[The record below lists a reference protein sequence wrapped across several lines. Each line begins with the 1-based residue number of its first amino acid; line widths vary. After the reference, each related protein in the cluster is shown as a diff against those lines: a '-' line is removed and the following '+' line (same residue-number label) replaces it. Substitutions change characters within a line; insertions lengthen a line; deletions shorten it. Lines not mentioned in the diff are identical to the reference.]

1 MRRHTLGSGWRLT
14 LARLGAAAV
23 LLGAGCGGGGGTPD
37 TVTCTAPAPPA
48 EALLRAGAQQG
59 ARLLPGGRLLTP
71 EGIETAV
78 GGFPVEAVVHPT
90 LAVAYVANTGYSRRG
105 VQVVDLATGAVVQ
118 DAQRAEAFYGLALAA
133 DGTRL
138 WAAGGSSGV
147 VDYYDVGAD
156 GLLTRAG
163 QVEPGEYPAGL
174 ALSADGTR
182 LWVALFGGQAI
193 VPVDVQTLAVGTPIM
208 LGIKPYGLVL
218 VPQRNEAY
226 ATGFADSRVAIADL
240 GAATVTRLDLGAGSP
255 LGLAASADGSSGYA
269 TVADGDVVVRIDT
282 ATRAVAAAQQVGEAS
297 IADAAG
303 QPLPASSPT
312 GIALDPATG
321 RLFVARSADNA
332 VSVFD
337 GTSLAVL
344 GAIPVG
350 WYPTGVALSPD
361 GGTLVVANGK
371 GMGTGPLDAYGYG
384 NESGKESMT
393 GSVSVITLAGLDLAA
408 LAAKVEANVRRP
420 GQVYPFTCDGSFP
433 VPTTAGGS
441 TPIEH
446 IVLIVRENKT
456 YDTLLGALGS
466 GDGDPDLV
474 LYGEEITPNIH
485 ALAREFVNHDNFYD
499 DSECSVQGH
508 LWLTSSFVN
517 DYMERIW
524 LEDYRGNGYGAESV
538 TPQGTPEF
546 GTFFTHLIKHGV
558 TFTNFGEVVGS
569 FGDYHGDAVLDHT
582 DLAFPGTF
590 FNTDVKDQ
598 EKAEHVAA
606 ELVDKGKFPQFVFL
620 LLPNDHT
627 SGTHPGTPTPE
638 AMIADND
645 YATGLIVD
653 RISKSKYWASTA
665 IFIVE
670 DDPQIG
676 ADHVDYHRSICI
688 VASSWAK
695 RGYVS
700 SVHTSYP
707 SLFRTF
713 ELILGIPPMNRY
725 DALAT
730 PFFDAFASTRDD
742 TPYDVRPNLVGDQ
755 LNPADAPGAWYSM
768 QMDFSGPDR
777 NPDLGALLWWARKGA
792 PPENSRLARELR
804 GEVPS
809 RYGAAAGAAGDR
821 PDGRDDDGA
830 DDRARD
836 VYDASWKR
844 FEQWLAAHPEVKADL
859 RPRRKP
865 PARRAPGW

>member
-1 MRRHTLGSGWRLT
+1 MGRKVWGRQQGRRRL
-14 LARLGAAAV
+14 LGAAIGLIAATT
-23 LLGAGCGGGGGTPD
+23 GSACGGGGTPN
-37 TVTCTAPAPPA
+37 TATCTAPTPPA
-48 EALLRAGAQQG
+48 EALFKAGAQEG
-59 ARLLPGGRLLTP
+59 ARLLPGGRALTP

-90 LAVAYVANTGYSRRG
+90 LAVAYIANTGYSRRG
-105 VQVVDLATGAVVQ
+105 VQVVDLATGAVLQ
-118 DAQRAEAFYGLALAA
+118 DVPRAEAFFGLALAA
-133 DGTRL
+133 DGSRL
-138 WAAGGSSGV
+138 WAAGGALGA
-147 VDYYDVGAD
+147 VDYYDVSAD
-156 GLLTRAG
+156 GLLTKAG
-163 QVEPGEYPAGL
+163 QIAVGDYPAGL
-174 ALSADGTR
+174 ALSADGTQ
-182 LWVALFGGQAI
+182 LLVALFGGQAL
-193 VPVDVQTLAVGTPIM
+193 VSVDTRTLAVGALLP
-208 LGIKPYGLVL
+208 LGLKPYGLVL
-218 VPQRNEAY
+218 VPQRNEVY
-226 ATGFADSRVAIADL
+226 AAAFADTRVAIADL
-240 GAATVTRLDLGAGSP
+240 GTGSVTRLALGAGSP
-255 LGLAASADGSSGYA
+255 LGLAASADGSSVYA
-269 TVADGDVVVRIDT
+269 TVANGDEVVRIDT
-282 ATRAVAAAQQVGEAS
+282 ATRTVVASQKVGEPS
-297 IADAAG
+297 IVNAEG

-312 GIALDPATG
+312 GITLDPATN
-321 RLFVARSADNA
+321 LLYVARAADNA

-337 GTSLAVL
+337 GASLAAR

-350 WYPTGVALSPD
+350 WYPAGVALSPD
-361 GGTLVVANGK
+361 GGTLVVTNAK
-371 GMGTGPLDAYGYG
+371 GLGTGPLDAYGYG
-384 NESGKESMT
+384 AESGKESMT
-393 GSVSVITLAGLDLAA
+393 GSVSVIPLAGLDLEA

-420 GQVYPFTCDGSFP
+420 SQVYPFTCDGSFP
-433 VPTTAGGS
+433 VPTKAGGA

-446 IVLIVRENKT
+446 IVLLVRENKT

-466 GDGDPDLV
+466 GDGDPSLV
-474 LYGEEITPNIH
+474 LYGEEITPNLH
-485 ALAREFVNHDNFYD
+485 ALARQFVNHDNFYD

-538 TPQGTPEF
+538 TPQGTPGF
-546 GTFFTHLIKHGV
+546 GTFFTHLIKHGI

-569 FGDYHGDAVLDHT
+569 FGDYNGDTVLNHT
-582 DLAFPGTF
+582 ALAFPGTF

-598 EKAEHVAA
+598 EKAEFVAA
-606 ELVDKGKFPQFVFL
+606 ELVDKGNFPQFVYL

-627 SGTHPGTPTPE
+627 AGTSPGTPTPE
-638 AMIADND
+638 AMVADND

-653 RISKSKYWASTA
+653 RISQSKYWASTA

-676 ADHVDYHRSICI
+676 ADHVEYHRSICV

-730 PFFDAFASTRDD
+730 PLFDAFASQQDL
-742 TPYDVRPNLVGDQ
+742 TPYDVRPNLVGDAV
-755 LNPADAPGAWYSM
+755 NPANAPSAWYSA

-777 NPDLGALLWWARKGA
+777 NPDLGALLWWARRGA
-792 PPENSRLARELR
+792 PPAGSRLAREIR

-809 RYGAAAGAAGDR
+809 RYGPAAAAPSGEQ
-821 PDGRDDDGA
+821 DDDG
-830 DDRARD
+830 DDARDRD
-836 VYDASWKR
+836 VYDASMKR
-844 FEQWLAAHPEVKADL
+844 FERWLAAHPEVKADL

>member
-1 MRRHTLGSGWRLT
+1 MRHAPGEGWRRA
-14 LARLGAAAV
+14 LALVGMAAA
-23 LLGAGCGGGGGTPD
+23 LGCSGGGGGTP
-37 TVTCTAPAPPA
+37 TKVTCTAPTPPP
-48 EALLRAGAQQG
+48 EAVLKAGAQQG
-59 ARLLPGGRLLTP
+59 DRLLPGGRMLTP
-71 EGIETAV
+71 TGIETAV

-90 LAVAYVANTGYSRRG
+90 LAVAYIANTGYAARG
-105 VQVVDLATGAVVQ
+105 VQVVDLATGALLQ
-118 DAQRAEAFYGLALAA
+118 DVRRAEAFMGLALAA
-133 DGTRL
+133 DGSRL
-138 WAAGGSSGV
+138 WASGGASGLV
-147 VDYYDVGAD
+147 EYYDVGAD
-156 GLLTRAG
+156 GLLTKAG
-163 QVEPGEYPAGL
+163 DVAPGDYPAGL
-174 ALSADGTR
+174 ALSADGAQ

-193 VPVDVQTLAVGTPIM
+193 VPVDTQTLAVGPAVP
-208 LGIKPYGLVL
+208 LGIKPYGLAL

-226 ATGFADSRVAIADL
+226 ATAFADTRVAVADL
-240 GAATVTRLDLGAGSP
+240 TAGTAQRIDLGNGSP
-255 LGLAASADGSSGYA
+255 LGLAVAPDGSSVWA
-269 TVADGDVVVRIDT
+269 TVADGDMVVKIDT
-282 ATRAVAAAQQVGEAS
+282 ATRAVVIIDKVGEPT
-297 IADAAG
+297 IADDLG

-312 GIALDPATG
+312 GIALDPATNT
-321 RLFVARSADNA
+321 LYVARAADNA
-332 VSVFD
+332 VSVLD
-337 GTSLAVL
+337 AASLVPR

-350 WYPTGVALSPD
+350 WYPAGVALSPD
-361 GGTLVVANGK
+361 GATLIVANAK

-384 NESGKESMT
+384 EESGKSSMT
-393 GSVSVITLAGLDLAA
+393 GSVSIVPLAGLDLAA

-420 GQVYPFTCDGSFP
+420 SQVYPFTCDGSFP
-433 VPTTAGGS
+433 VPTAAGGK

-456 YDTLLGALGS
+456 YDTLLGALGT
-466 GDGDPDLV
+466 GDGDPSLV
-474 LYGEEITPNIH
+474 LYGEEITPNIS

-538 TPQGTPEF
+538 TPQGTPDF

-569 FGDYHGDAVLDHT
+569 FGDYNGDAVIDHT
-582 DLAFPGTF
+582 ALDFPGTF
-590 FNTDVKDQ
+590 FNTDVKDE
-598 EKAEHVAA
+598 EKATFVA
-606 ELVDKGKFPQFVFL
+606 EQLVDKELFPQFVYL

-627 SGTHPGTPTPE
+627 AGTRPGTPTPE

-653 RISKSKYWASTA
+653 RISKSKFWPTTA

-695 RGYVS
+695 RAYTS
-700 SVHTSYP
+700 SVQTSYP

-742 TPYDVRPNLVGDQ
+742 TPFNVRPNNVGDQ

-777 NPDLGALLWWARKGA
+777 NPDLGALLWWARTGA
-792 PPENSRLARELR
+792 PPEGSRLARELR

-809 RYGAAAGAAGDR
+809 RYGAAAAAA
-821 PDGRDDDGA
+821 DGDDGPGA
-830 DDRARD
+830 DNDDRDRD
-836 VYDASWKR
+836 IYDRSWKR
-844 FEQWLAAHPEVKADL
+844 FYEWLAAHPEVKADL
-859 RPRRKP
+859 RPRRPP